1 MFMLNLPWSK
11 IITGK
16 EKDRAYRKKNKM

>member
-1 MFMLNLPWSK
+1 MLNLPWSK